1 MEYDENIPKL
11 ENVDNTEIDSLLQ
24 NLVLLTDLSDIDFGI
39 TIQVGSNFISGRV
52 ISKKE
57 YLAQNVNALKEIAK
71 SSTSGSLDFL
81 QKLFADKTQEEEKWV
96 SSAVNEN
103 FAEETN
109 LKRKPEALHLRNARL
124 YSFSSIKSFEIP
136 LLRVKLSSVDSFFL
150 GEFV

>member
-24 NLVLLTDLSDIDFGI
+24 NLVLLTDLSDIDSGI
-39 TIQVGSNFISGRV
+39 TIQVASNFISGRV

-124 YSFSSIKSFEIP
+124 YSFSSIESFEIP